1 MTTIE
6 NKVAVVA
13 GVGAGLGIALCQKL
27 LAEGYRVV
35 GLSRSADP
43 ETTLGEKYLAIACD
57 LADAA
62 SVDRAIST
70 VEQQMGEVSVYV
82 HNAAYLVRR
91 PFLDTTEAEFT
102 DIWKVSCL
110 GAMHGVQ
117 RVLPNMLAEKSG
129 TILVSGATASIRA
142 GAEFTAFASA
152 KFALRGL
159 TQSLAREYAP
169 QGIHIVHIILD
180 GSVWGS
186 QAEHKFGKDPD
197 ACIKPSAIADSYLY
211 LINQH
216 RTAWTQELDLR
227 PDIESF

>member
-1 MTTIE
+1 MTISID
-6 NKVAVVA
+6 NKVAVIA

-27 LAEGYRVV
+27 LAEGYRVA
-35 GLSRSADP
+35 GLSRSANP
-43 ETTLGEKYLAIACD
+43 ETALGEKYLAIACD

-70 VEQQMGEVSVYV
+70 VEQQMGKVSVYI
-82 HNAAYLVRR
+82 HNAAYLVHR
-91 PFLDTTEAEFT
+91 PFLETTETEFT

-110 GAMHGVQ
+110 GAMHGAQ

-142 GAEFTAFASA
+142 GAEFAAFASA

-159 TQSLAREYAP
+159 TQSLAREYGP
-169 QGIHIVHIILD
+169 QGIHIAHIILD
-180 GSVWGS
+180 GLVWGP
-186 QAEHKFGKDPD
+186 QAEQFGKAPD
-197 ACIKPSAIADSYLY
+197 ICIKSSAIADSYLH

-227 PDIESF
+227 PDIESY